1 MTKRAAELS
10 ENDLDQLMRIKYRIG
25 QLYLEMQEHS
35 EAQEIFNSHSQ
46 NRTQE
51 FIIGL
56 AEANL
61 EVAQNYALDWLPELC
76 YQHIEKVLQ
85 LCLEAFQMGFNNQSP
100 MIWKLISDSLM
111 ITRHFQKD
119 LILNVPLEL
128 TNNKKSELDRN
139 ECLGKIP
146 IRY

>member
-1 MTKRAAELS
+1 MKIISKRAAELS

-35 EAQEIFNSHSQ
+35 EAQEIFNSQGQ

-61 EVAQNYALDWLPELC
+61 EVAQVLFSDWPVKIHHFIGRFRITHWIGC
-76 YQHIEKVLQ
+76 QN
-85 LCLEAFQMGFNNQSP
+85 CLINILKKFFNFA
-100 MIWKLISDSLM
+100 W
-111 ITRHFQKD
+111 RHFKWD
-119 LILNVPLEL
+119 ST
-128 TNNKKSELDRN
+128 TNHQ
-139 ECLGKIP
+139 
-146 IRY
+146 

>member
-1 MTKRAAELS
+1 MAPVKIISKRAAELS

-35 EAQEIFNSHSQ
+35 EAQEIFNSQGQ

-61 EVAQNYALDWLPELC
+61 EVAQVLFSHWSVLP
-76 YQHIEKVLQ
+76 
-85 LCLEAFQMGFNNQSP
+85 
-100 MIWKLISDSLM
+100 
-111 ITRHFQKD
+111 TR
-119 LILNVPLEL
+119 
-128 TNNKKSELDRN
+128 
-139 ECLGKIP
+139 
-146 IRY
+146 